1 MHRRALLITAA
12 AFLATAPTA
21 FADTETKSVPAE
33 KLFPF
38 LSNYYSLPPAER
50 SHFRLA
56 YTLMVQ
62 GGRAEQVSLT
72 LQDGAKIMPNAQGYL
87 APLPNASQLKG
98 KLTYSR
104 PTGVKFGVSLDILP
118 TQAPAQTMDAKA
130 LALSVT
136 QALKGSKKVA
146 GLMAMALPTFDRIEI
161 RGVSSGQV
169 KLADGST
176 KTLGLIGAVKDK
188 KGVYHPAHITYVPA
202 DWPTAVSLSFDTAP
216 SKLLIDAKS

>member
-1 MHRRALLITAA
+1 MHRRALLVTAA
-12 AFLATAPTA
+12 AFLALAPAA
-21 FADTETKSVPAE
+21 FAETESKSVPAE

-56 YTLMVQ
+56 YMLMVQ
-62 GGRAEQVSLT
+62 GGKADQVSLI
-72 LQDGAKIMPNAQGYL
+72 LQDGVKIMPNAQGYL
-87 APLPNASQLKG
+87 APQPTPSQIKG

-104 PTGVKFGVSLDILP
+104 PAGVKFGVALDLLP
-118 TQAPAQTMDAKA
+118 TQPPAQTMDAKA

-176 KTLGLIGAVKDK
+176 RTLGLIAAMKDK
-188 KGVYHPAHITYVPA
+188 KGVYHPAHISYAPA
-202 DWPTAVSLSFDTAP
+202 EWPTAVSLSFDSTP
-216 SKLLIDAKS
+216 SKVLIGAKP

>member
-12 AFLATAPTA
+12 AFLAMPPAA
-21 FADTETKSVPAE
+21 FAETETKSVPAE

-62 GGRAEQVSLT
+62 GGKVEQVSLT
-72 LQDGAKIMPNAQGYL
+72 LQDGAKIIPNAQGYL
-87 APLPNASQLKG
+87 APLPTAAQLKS

-104 PTGVKFGVSLDILP
+104 PAGVKFGVALDLLP
-118 TQAPAQTMDAKA
+118 TQMPAQTMDAKA
-130 LALSVT
+130 LAVSVT

-161 RGVSSGQV
+161 RGVNSGQV

-176 KTLGLIGAVKDK
+176 KMLGLIGAVKDK

-202 DWPTAVSLSFDTAP
+202 EWPTAISLSFDATP
-216 SKLLIDAKS
+216 SKLLIDAKP

>member
-1 MHRRALLITAA
+1 MHRRALLVTAA
-12 AFLATAPTA
+12 AFLASATVS
-21 FADTETKSVPAE
+21 FAETESKSVPAE

-62 GGRAEQVSLT
+62 GGKADQVSLI
-72 LQDGAKIMPNAQGYL
+72 LQDGTKITPNVQGYL
-87 APLPNASQLKG
+87 APLPTAAQLKS

-104 PTGVKFGVSLDILP
+104 PAGVKFGISLDLLP

-146 GLMAMALPTFDRIEI
+146 GLMAMALPIFDRIEI

-176 KTLGLIGAVKDK
+176 KTLGLIGATKDK
-188 KGVYHPAHITYVPA
+188 KGVYHPSHITYVPA
-202 DWPTAVSLSFDTAP
+202 EWPTAVSLSFDATP
-216 SKLLIDAKS
+216 SKLLIDAKP